1 MVVVEHMLGCVVDT
15 SKSKRCFCYHRYTR
29 AHVVGN
35 SVLELLVP
43 FNLCYQNDTV
53 NGQCEALRLNPIT
66 PTLHMTC
73 DQDKEP

>member
-1 MVVVEHMLGCVVDT
+1 MVVVEHMPGCVIDT
-15 SKSKRCFCYHRYTR
+15 IKSKRYFCHRGCTR
-29 AHVVGN
+29 AHVIGN

-43 FNLCYQNDTV
+43 FNLCYQNDAV

-73 DQDKEP
+73 DQDMKP